1 MASRCSRFILLPAL
15 LASAGLPLHAQ
26 AGTSTAGVTGRVL
39 DAATRAPVPHAI
51 IEIRSQDRRTETDST
66 GRFRMDGLQPQI
78 VVLHVRG
85 LGYEAVQRS
94 LNLFAGRT
102 VSVEY
107 LLASSAV
114 ALPDV
119 TVTESDPRGIL
130 ELSGFEDRRRL
141 GLGQYYTE
149 EDIARHPQRRV
160 PDLLRD
166 AQGMRIAR
174 GASNE
179 FYAVNTRQQLTSI
192 IPNRNRSVCFLDIF
206 VDGMVVYS
214 ADGAMRGIP
223 PPDLN
228 YLVSLSDLLGVEVYT
243 GLANVPAEYRRQGS
257 SCGAILFWTR
267 RGKPPG
273 ENPAARPRSP

>member
-1 MASRCSRFILLPAL
+1 MARPSFRFILLITL
-15 LASAGLPLHAQ
+15 LAGVAPPVCAQ
-26 AGTSTAGVTGRVL
+26 AGTGTAGVAGRVL
-39 DAATRAPVPHAI
+39 DAGTRTPVPHAI
-51 IEIRSQDRRTETDST
+51 IEIRSQGRQAETDST
-66 GRFRMDGLQPQI
+66 GRFRLDGLQPQI
-78 VVLHVRG
+78 VVVHIRG

-94 LNLFAGRT
+94 LNLFSGRT

-107 LLASSAV
+107 LLSASAV
-114 ALPDV
+114 ALPEV
-119 TVTESDPRGIL
+119 TVTESNPRGIL
-130 ELSGFEDRRRL
+130 ELSGFEDRRRM
-141 GLGQYYTE
+141 GMGQYYTE
-149 EDIARHPQRRV
+149 DQITRHLQRRV

-174 GASNE
+174 GPSNE
-179 FYAVNTRQQLTSI
+179 FYAVNTRQTMTSI
-192 IPNRNRSVCFLDIF
+192 IPNRNRTACFLDIF

-228 YLVSLSDLLGVEVYT
+228 YLVPLSDLVGVEVYT
-243 GLANVPAEYRRQGS
+243 GIASVPAEYRRQGS

-273 ENPAARPRSP
+273 GDPP

>member
-1 MASRCSRFILLPAL
+1 MVLSCRAPLLLTAL
-15 LASAGLPLHAQ
+15 LAGAAPPLAGQ
-26 AGTSTAGVTGRVL
+26 AGSQAAAVAGRVL
-39 DAATRAPVPHAI
+39 DAATRNPIPHAI
-51 IEIRSQDRRTETDST
+51 VEIPSQSARTETDST
-66 GRFRMDGLQPQI
+66 GRFRLEGLRPQI
-78 VVLHVRG
+78 VVVQVRG

-102 VSVEY
+102 VAVDY
-107 LLASSAV
+107 LLAASVV

-119 TVTESDPRGIL
+119 TVVEDDPRGVL
-130 ELSGFEDRRRL
+130 QLSGFEDRRRV

-149 EDIARHPQRRV
+149 EDISRHLQRRV

-179 FYAVNTRQQLTSI
+179 FFAVNTRQQLTSI

-214 ADGAMRGIP
+214 SDAAMRGVP

-243 GLANVPAEYRRQGS
+243 GLASVPAEYRRQGS

-267 RGKPPG
+267 RGKPPA
-273 ENPAARPRSP
+273 NDPPRTRQP

>member
-1 MASRCSRFILLPAL
+1 MVVPRHPAL
-15 LASAGLPLHAQ
+15 LLTALIAGAAPPL
-26 AGTSTAGVTGRVL
+26 AGQGAGGAATVAGRVI
-39 DAATRAPVPHAI
+39 DAATRNPVPHAI
-51 IEIRSQDRRTETDST
+51 IEIPSQSTRTETDST
-66 GRFRMDGLQPQI
+66 GRFRLEGLRPQI
-78 VVLHVRG
+78 VVVHVRG
-85 LGYEAVQRS
+85 LGYQAVQRS

-107 LLASSAV
+107 LLAASAV

-119 TVTESDPRGIL
+119 TVTEDDPRGPL
-130 ELSGFEDRRRL
+130 QLSGFEDRRRM

-149 EDIARHPQRRV
+149 DEISRHLQRRV

-179 FYAVNTRQQLTSI
+179 YYAVNTRQQLTSI

-206 VDGMVVYS
+206 LDGMVIYS

-228 YLVSLSDLLGVEVYT
+228 YLVPLSDLLGVEVYT
-243 GLANVPAEYRRQGS
+243 GLASVPAEYRRQGS

-267 RGKPPG
+267 RGKSPVNGPPR
-273 ENPAARPRSP
+273 RPD

>member
-1 MASRCSRFILLPAL
+1 MALPRHPVATL
-15 LASAGLPLHAQ
+15 LALTLWAPPLLWAQ
-26 AGTSTAGVTGRVL
+26 AGSTAAAVAGRVL
-39 DAATRAPVPHAI
+39 DAASRNPIPNAV
-51 IEIRSQDRRTETDST
+51 IEIPSQGTRTETDSV
-66 GRFRMDGLQPQI
+66 GRFRLEGLKPQI
-78 VVLHVRG
+78 VVVQVRG
-85 LGYEAVQRS
+85 LGYQPVQRS

-107 LLASSAV
+107 LLAPSVV

-119 TVTESDPRGIL
+119 TVREDDPRGIL
-130 ELSGFEDRRRL
+130 QLSGFEDRRRL
-141 GLGQYYTE
+141 GLGQFYTE
-149 EDIARHPQRRV
+149 DDISRHLQRRV

-174 GASNE
+174 GSSNE
-179 FYAVNTRQQLTSI
+179 FFAVNTRQQLTSI

-206 VDGMVVYS
+206 VDGMVIYS
-214 ADGAMRGIP
+214 SDGAARGIL

-228 YLVSLSDLLGVEVYT
+228 YLVPLSDLLGVEVYT
-243 GLANVPAEYRRQGS
+243 GLASIPAEYRRQGS

-273 ENPAARPRSP
+273 SDPPRSPER